1 VTKTPPPAEQDLLLR
16 ALSWVD
22 LLIFAEVQR
31 VRMRGRALSK
41 DSPWGAY
48 IGETEVDEILGDLLD
63 IGPLRLNE
71 TVAGDLR
78 TLLDSREAELRTA
91 LADDLATLASGG
103 EATMLARL
111 VQAFDLTDADLGL
124 LLLALAPEVNARYL
138 RLFAYLQDDFSAT
151 HLCPALAARVLS
163 DDRAERLRL
172 GGRFSPDSPL
182 RRFGIISLAE
192 DGDSLKPHPARAMA
206 IAPRIVRWLL
216 HAEGSDPALEPWVSL
231 ELRPGDSGKA
241 RKPVAAAVE
250 ALLGALSADEDSP
263 MVQFKARSRRD
274 ALEASRHLAMRS
286 GAPLMVAD
294 LELAGRLGVQLA
306 QCSRVLVREARLV
319 GAVLLLTGLPSPTQ
333 DRDSFAPLLV
343 ATRDLRLPVL
353 IDGGSA
359 DSAALAGGERR
370 WLSLDLP
377 ALSFSERERAWN
389 DALKGL
395 RKAAGGGKKASAR
408 YKGLDAAKLARRYRF
423 SPGQIAQVLDGAAN
437 RATSRGQSL
446 AETEDVLLA
455 CAKTFVPTP
464 GPLAEN
470 VPVRRGW
477 EDLVVPS
484 DTRVLLEEI
493 VSQVERREE
502 VLEAIT
508 EARVRAGERGV
519 KALFSGPPGTGKT
532 LAAEVLAAAL
542 GYPLLRVDLASV
554 VSKWVGET
562 EKLLSRLFESAEDA
576 PCVLLFDEADALFG
590 TRSEV
595 KGAQDRFANLE
606 VSYLL
611 QRLESFEGV
620 AILTT
625 NLKRNID
632 EAFLRRFTAV
642 VEFPFPEAAE
652 RFRIWERVLPGA
664 YPLAADV
671 SLPAVATEF
680 KLSGANIWN
689 VAVAAGVLAAGSS
702 SREITRSMLAHAVKR
717 EYQKLGRQV
726 ASLRPQLLS
735 TDSEPETGDVKK
747 KSRRRKPKALSAA
760 EARRL
765 HRTES
770 EEVDGDPAATPGPAE
785 QQHAK
790 PLA

>member
-1 VTKTPPPAEQDLLLR
+1 VTNASSPAEQDLLLR

-63 IGPLRLNE
+63 IGPLRLDE
-71 TVAGDLR
+71 TVSGELR
-78 TLLDSREAELRTA
+78 TLIESRGTEVRAA
-91 LADDLATLASGG
+91 LAADLSTLASGG
-103 EATMLARL
+103 DATTLARL
-111 VQAFDLTDADLGL
+111 VKAFELNDADLGL

-151 HLCPALAARVLS
+151 YLCPALAARVLS

-172 GGRFSPDSPL
+172 GGRFAPDSPL
-182 RRFGIISLAE
+182 CRYGIVELAE
-192 DGDSLKPHPARAMA
+192 GGSSGTPQPARPMVVS
-206 IAPRIVRWLL
+206 PRIVRWLL
-216 HAEGSDPALEPWVSL
+216 HAEGSDSALDPWVSL
-231 ELRPGDSGKA
+231 ELHPGDSGQA

-250 ALLGALSADEDSP
+250 ALLGALSAGEENP
-263 MVQFKARSRRD
+263 VVQFKARSRRD
-274 ALEASRHLAMRS
+274 SLEASRHLAMRS
-286 GAPLMVAD
+286 EAPLMVAD
-294 LELAGRLGVQLA
+294 LEMAGRLGIYPA
-306 QCSRVLVREARLV
+306 QCSGALVREARLL
-319 GAVLLLTGLPSPTQ
+319 GAVLLLTGVPTSSQ
-333 DRDSFAPLLV
+333 DEAPFAPLLV

-353 IDGGSA
+353 IDGGTASGSDFA
-359 DSAALAGGERR
+359 GERR

-377 ALSFSERERAWN
+377 GLSFSERERAWK
-389 DALKGL
+389 DVLKGL
-395 RKAAGGGKKASAR
+395 RKAAGGGKKASTR
-408 YKGLDAAKLARRYRF
+408 YKALDPAKLARRYRF
-423 SPGQIAQVLDGAAN
+423 SPGQIAQVLDSAAN
-437 RATSRGQSL
+437 RATSRGQSV
-446 AETEDVLLA
+446 AEAEDVLLA
-455 CAKTFVPTP
+455 CSTTFVPAP

-470 VPVRRGW
+470 VPVRRSW
-477 EDLVVPS
+477 ADLIVPA

-493 VSQVERREE
+493 VAQVERREE
-502 VLEAIT
+502 VLEAIS

-519 KALFSGPPGTGKT
+519 KVLFSGPPGTGKT

-590 TRSEV
+590 SRSEV

-620 AILTT
+620 AVLTT

-642 VEFPFPEAAE
+642 VDFPFPEAAE
-652 RFRIWERVLPGA
+652 RFRIWERVLPGT

-702 SREITRSMLAHAVKR
+702 ARQITRSMLAHAVKR

-735 TDSEPETGDVKK
+735 TDAEPGPSDPKK

-760 EARRL
+760 EARRRHL
-765 HRTES
+765 VDPKD
-770 EEVDGDPAATPGPAE
+770 VDGDTAATPGPAD

-790 PLA
+790 PSA